1 MKQCSKCKQVK
12 APDCFNTDRKSS
24 TGLQSRCKA
33 CNKEQTRVWK
43 AENVAR
49 VRLKKKEW
57 SQNNVDKVRTHWK
70 KWKENNPQSYTED
83 RLKRFK
89 RYVKWLT
96 AEDKI
101 KIKSKYALAR
111 KKTRT
116 TGEQWEVDHIIPLNG
131 ALVSGLH
138 VPSNLRVIKRTTNL
152 KKGNKFVVA

>member
-33 CNKEQTRVWK
+33 CNKEQVHAWK
-43 AENVAR
+43 VENK
-49 VRLKKKEW
+49 VRLRIKEKEW
-57 SQNNVDKVRTHWK
+57 KSKNVDKVQVYRR
-70 KWKENNPQSYTED
+70 KWQDNNPQSYIEN
-83 RLKRFK
+83 RLKRLK

-96 AEDKI
+96 ADDKI
-101 KIKSKYALAR
+101 KIKNKYELAR
-111 KKTRT
+111 KKTLS
-116 TGEQWEVDHIIPLNG
+116 TGEHWEVDHIIPLRG

-138 VPSNLRVIKRTTNL
+138 VPSNLRVVKRSTNK